1 MLLLDKSS
9 EQNLINM
16 LQEHAILNQE
26 TLDKVEKISHEIGKS
41 KEDNLNELLI
51 FIAPKVI

>member
-26 TLDKVEKISHEIGKS
+26 TLQKVEKISNEIGKS
-41 KEDNLNELLI
+41 KI
-51 FIAPKVI
+51 

>member
-26 TLDKVEKISHEIGKS
+26 TLQKVEKLVMKLV
-41 KEDNLNELLI
+41 NLKLKLFMI
-51 FIAPKVI
+51 